1 MRPLVVL
8 ATKNVMHVKQR
19 LEDWRKKRE
28 LSQRAAAKL
37 AGLSHVAWQS
47 YEDTTST
54 SCPGINAALAI
65 AAVTEGEIA
74 VEDWREA
81 DTAKAVRRARA
92 MAKRVQKIAR
102 AS

>member
-1 MRPLVVL
+1 M
-8 ATKNVMHVKQR
+8 
-19 LEDWRKKRE
+19 EWRKRKG

-37 AGLSHVAWQS
+37 SGLSHVAWQS
-47 YEDTTST
+47 YEDDGST

-65 AAVTEGEIA
+65 ATVTDGEIA

-92 MAKRVQKIAR
+92 LAKRVPKVAR
-102 AS
+102 SA

>member
-1 MRPLVVL
+1 M
-8 ATKNVMHVKQR
+8 KQR
-19 LEDWRKKRE
+19 LEDWRLRRK

-47 YEDTTST
+47 YEDSTST

-65 AAVTEGEIA
+65 ATVTEGEIP
-74 VEDWREA
+74 VEAWREA

-92 MAKRVQKIAR
+92 MAKRVPKVAR